1 MPGLRLLPS
10 AQPAHFSREF
20 SLNRDDMTQEDATH
34 VSFICR
40 FFFGF
45 TWNVAIN
52 LVMKTLS
59 AVPRPHF
66 IATCNPDWTLI
77 DCDKYKGWVITRPGS
92 IGSRHLESLK
102 LDLQTKFGEFWKSQ
116 IFRSRHPCIPLLP
129 HLSCIMNFL
138 NQILKVLYIGSHRKK
153 LLNQTLEN
161 FWENAILI
169 FLMQKIDLFL
179 LVLNFSFP
187 LIQFYRLLRLN

>member
-1 MPGLRLLPS
+1 
-10 AQPAHFSREF
+10 
-20 SLNRDDMTQEDATH
+20 MTWQEDTHH

-77 DCDKYKGWVITRPGS
+77 DCDKYRGWVITS
-92 IGSRHLESLK
+92 VWSWYTVSLVSGICI
-102 LDLQTKFGEFWKSQ
+102 LLQKCGVQHFSLSSLGGGTERSVWCDEIISV
-116 IFRSRHPCIPLLP
+116 RSR
-129 HLSCIMNFL
+129 S
-138 NQILKVLYIGSHRKK
+138 G
-153 LLNQTLEN
+153 
-161 FWENAILI
+161 
-169 FLMQKIDLFL
+169 
-179 LVLNFSFP
+179 
-187 LIQFYRLLRLN
+187 RLLHRDFSYCEFNFYLEHAAFYNYTRMMSVDN

>member
-77 DCDKYKGWVITRPGS
+77 DCDKYKGWVITRLGS

-116 IFRSRHPCIPLLP
+116 IFRSRHPCIPPTTPVLY
-129 HLSCIMNFL
+129 HELSQSNI
-138 NQILKVLYIGSHRKK
+138 KVLICGKSQKK
-153 LLNQTLEN
+153 AVKSNLGKFEN
-161 FWENAILI
+161 ENAILI
-169 FLMQKIDLFL
+169 FSMQKIAYFCWFWTFL
-179 LVLNFSFP
+179 SL
-187 LIQFYRLLRLN
+187 